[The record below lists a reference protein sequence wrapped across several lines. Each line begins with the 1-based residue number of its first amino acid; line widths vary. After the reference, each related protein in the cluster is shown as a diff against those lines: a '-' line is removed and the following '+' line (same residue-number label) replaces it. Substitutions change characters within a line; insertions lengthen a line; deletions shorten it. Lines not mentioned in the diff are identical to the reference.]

1 MEVIVRKYKKLII
14 QIVETAVVVSVFA
27 FSSDNPSSNPV
38 EAFHSFSEKF
48 VFEMNER
55 KQTKEAWVGPINTFK
70 SNEDLAQV
78 NSLEILVLVWASL
91 SVYERLLVT
100 VLPDIMVTV
109 LPDVKESQFFQNFPK
124 SSQSSFY
131 FESDVLENSHKKSR
145 NIWATFFK
153 KIVPKNLQTCSIWS
167 H

>member
-91 SVYERLLVT
+91 SVYERL
-100 VLPDIMVTV
+100 VTV

-131 FESDVLENSHKKSR
+131 FENDVLENSHKKSR

-153 KIVPKNLQTCSIWS
+153 KIVPKNLQKCSIWS

>member
-48 VFEMNER
+48 VSEMNER

-91 SVYERLLVT
+91 SVYERL
-100 VLPDIMVTV
+100 VTV

-131 FESDVLENSHKKSR
+131 FENDVLENSHKKSR

-153 KIVPKNLQTCSIWS
+153 KIVPKNLQKCSIWS

>member
-91 SVYERLLVT
+91 SVYERL
-100 VLPDIMVTV
+100 VTV

-153 KIVPKNLQTCSIWS
+153 KIVPKNLQKCSIWS

>member
-91 SVYERLLVT
+91 SVYERL
-100 VLPDIMVTV
+100 VTV
-109 LPDVKESQFFQNFPK
+109 LPDVKESQFFQYFPK

-153 KIVPKNLQTCSIWS
+153 KIVPKNLQKCSIWS